1 MYKELSW
8 LNKKMSSPNLKKKK
22 TNDMNKYF
30 IREAKLMGQNKK
42 MFSIINQ
49 GITNY
54 EYNEMP
60 LYLEWPTLKCLIIP
74 SVHDNVDSWNSNALL
89 EMTTTST

>member
-1 MYKELSW
+1 
-8 LNKKMSSPNLKKKK
+8 
-22 TNDMNKYF
+22 
-30 IREAKLMGQNKK
+30 

-74 SVHDNVDSWNSNALL
+74 SVRDNVDSWNSNALL

>member
-1 MYKELSW
+1 
-8 LNKKMSSPNLKKKK
+8 MSSPNLKKKK
-22 TNDMNKYF
+22 DKW
-30 IREAKLMGQNKK
+30 REQILHKRSQTDGQNKK

-60 LYLEWPTLKCLIIP
+60 LYLEWPTLKCLIMWTAGILM
-74 SVHDNVDSWNSNALL
+74 HYWKWLL
-89 EMTTTST
+89 QVLRKTTG